1 MASIPTFRWKVSRL
15 LVLHCCNRWPT
26 FSYDANAITFIASKT
41 DDISCSE
48 VIRALQ
54 LEDDPEL
61 EEIEE
66 RIEQYKDE
74 TKEWK
79 QKKTVAEKSAK
90 GVTSQPWAY
99 GILKR
104 ANIAFR

>member
-1 MASIPTFRWKVSRL
+1 MHIQFDILTYY
-15 LVLHCCNRWPT
+15 
-26 FSYDANAITFIASKT
+26 SYDAHAITFIASKC

-79 QKKTVAEKSAK
+79 QKKNDTEKNIK
-90 GVTSQPWAY
+90 GMLCQYSS
-99 GILKR
+99 
-104 ANIAFR
+104 